1 MKLRLFCVL
10 YAILLI
16 LCQTPQSVHA
26 LDETTTNVI
35 TQNTLSTLYN
45 ESVTDTYPITTI
57 SDTVIPIDIT
67 TQGEVNITI
76 TYPVIP
82 NDYICKVYTDDSYI
96 SMIHSCLLSTSASSF
111 NLSITAG
118 GPETLYLYFTST
130 KKTAEELINYFTV
143 TASLT
148 KAETKSTTSKKVLK
162 NNTWTKK
169 KMANAKTKQY
179 YKLVITGNQ
188 YFHINSNNAN
198 IKVQLLDSK
207 KKTALSGTTQLKSS
221 NNYQASFALG
231 KGTYYVLVTA
241 DRTTSYQLC
250 LKTTKVKKTYGD
262 TLKQSTKLQLGKQ
275 YINMIKANAPVENA
289 QYYKFKLTSDAKIQ
303 IAFYVENSSDYFQLQ
318 IYDGNKEPLP
328 TNNYKMSN
336 AGLLYINS
344 RTPMPADTYYLKVNK
359 LKKTSSGCYSLVV
372 RKQS

>member
-10 YAILLI
+10 FTII
-16 LCQTPQSVHA
+16 FTFCQMPVPVHA
-26 LDETTTNVI
+26 LDETLPSVI
-35 TQNTLSTLYN
+35 TQNTLTTLYN
-45 ESVTDTYPITTI
+45 ENVADTYPITAI
-57 SDTVIPIDIT
+57 SDTVIPIDVT
-67 TQGEVNITI
+67 SQGELNITI
-76 TYPVIP
+76 NYPLLS

-96 SMIHSCLLSTSASSF
+96 SMIHSCLLSTSSSSF

-130 KKTAEELINYFTV
+130 KKPQVESINYFTI
-143 TASLT
+143 TAALT
-148 KAETKSTTSKKVLK
+148 KAETKSTTSKKILK
-162 NNTWTKK
+162 NNVWTKK
-169 KMANAKTKQY
+169 KVANAKTKHY
-179 YKLVITGNQ
+179 YKLAISGNQ
-188 YFHINSNNAN
+188 YFHINSNNTN
-198 IKVQLLDSK
+198 IKVQLWDQK
-207 KKTALSGTTQLKSS
+207 KKTALSNTIQLKSS
-221 NNYQASFALG
+221 NNYQSSFALG

-262 TLKQSTKLQLGKQ
+262 TLKQSTKIQLGKQ